1 MNRVAY
7 HNLGCKVNYYELE
20 AVIELMKKDGYSVVS
35 FDDEADVYIINTCSV
50 TNTSDQKS
58 RQMISRARTSGG
70 KNAVVIAMGC
80 YVQEMADSVKPPQM
94 TVSATKGIK
103 EQKRADIKTNDI
115 HADIII
121 GNNRKHNILN
131 DIKEFQNTKKQ
142 IIDCEDINDKD
153 ICYENLSSSS
163 MSEHT
168 RAFIKIQD
176 GCNEFCSYCIIPYLR
191 GRVRSRAAGDII
203 AEITKLAHE
212 GCKEVVLT
220 GIHISSYYFDS
231 NDAGESTYT
240 EDKFGDSD
248 STDNSNKKY
257 YLIDLI
263 EAINEIEGIE
273 RIRLGSLEPRII
285 TRAFVSRLVNVDKVC
300 PHFHL
305 SLQSGSD
312 SVLGRMNRKYT
323 TEEFYQSCILL
334 REYYKC
340 PAITTDVI
348 VGFPGETEEE
358 FMETYNFLEKV
369 HFYEMH
375 IFKYS
380 RREGTK
386 ADRMTGQIDE
396 AVKKTRSDELLK
408 LNKKMSDEYREGF
421 IGKRVSV
428 LAEDIVTIDGVAYY
442 RGHTT
447 EYIKALIK
455 TEKETENKA
464 DLTNTI
470 MYCTGIEVM
479 GNALVVHL
487 TQQK

>member
-1 MNRVAY
+1 MKRVAY

-20 AVIELMKKDGYSVVS
+20 AVIELMKNGGYSVVD

-70 KNAVVIAMGC
+70 KNAIVIAMGC
-80 YVQEMADSVKPPQM
+80 YVQEVAEP
-94 TVSATKGIK
+94 KGAGTI
-103 EQKRADIKTNDI
+103 TNSI
-115 HADIII
+115 HSDIII

-131 DIKEFQNTKKQ
+131 DIAEFQNTKKR
-142 IIDCEDINDKD
+142 IIDCENINEKN
-153 ICYENLSSSS
+153 ICYEDLSTSS

-191 GRVRSRAAGDII
+191 GRVRSRDVDDII
-203 AEITKLAHE
+203 AEITNLAHE
-212 GCKEVVLT
+212 GCKEIVLT
-220 GIHISSYYFDS
+220 GIHISSYCYS
-231 NDAGESTYT
+231 
-240 EDKFGDSD
+240 
-248 STDNSNKKY
+248 KY

-263 EAINEIEGIE
+263 EVISKIGGIE

-285 TRAFVSRLVNVDKVC
+285 TRDFAERLSRIDKVC

-323 TEEFYQSCILL
+323 TEEFYHSCILL

-358 FMETYNFLEKV
+358 FEETYNFLDKV

-386 ADRMTGQIDE
+386 ADRMSNQIDE
-396 AVKKTRSDELLK
+396 AVKKARSDELIK

-421 IGKRVSV
+421 IGKEVSV
-428 LAEDIVTIDGVAYY
+428 LVEDVVTIDGVTYY

-447 EYIKALIK
+447 EYIKALIM
-455 TEKETENKA
+455 TEKEAEEKA
-464 DLTNTI
+464 DEKAESNTDLI
-470 MYCTGIEVM
+470 NNIIRCTGKEIIN
-479 GNALVVHL
+479 NALSVEKI
-487 TQQK
+487 TQLI